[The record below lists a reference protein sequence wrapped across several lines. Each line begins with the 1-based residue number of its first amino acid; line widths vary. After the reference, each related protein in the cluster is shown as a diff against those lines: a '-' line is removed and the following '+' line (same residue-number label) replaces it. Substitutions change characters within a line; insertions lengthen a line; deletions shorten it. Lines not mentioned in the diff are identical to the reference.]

1 MYVGVL
7 VLYFVLEP
15 SSRRQRCSHAHADVD
30 VDELQDCAGTA
41 T

>member
-30 VDELQDCAGTA
+30 ELQDCAGTA